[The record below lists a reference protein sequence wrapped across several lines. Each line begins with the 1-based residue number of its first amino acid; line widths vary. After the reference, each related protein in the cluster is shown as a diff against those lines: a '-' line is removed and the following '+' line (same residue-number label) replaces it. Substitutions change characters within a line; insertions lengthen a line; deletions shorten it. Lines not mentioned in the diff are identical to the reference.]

1 MATVTIK
8 NLMTVNTAK
17 DQVWNT
23 GCSAVG
29 DPHANEPLADAG
41 KATIVDAT
49 EILPELKEGQTK
61 VAIFGLSPQYV
72 VLDAG
77 SEPLVLTVDSDAA
90 KVFYEA
96 QAAEGILEVK
106 VEETGKEADA
116 NSADSL

>member
-8 NLMTVNTAK
+8 NLMTVNTVE

-29 DPHANEPLADAG
+29 DPHANEALEDAG
-41 KATIVDAT
+41 KATIVDASK
-49 EILPELKEGQTK
+49 ILPELKEGQTK
-61 VAIFGLSPQYV
+61 VAIFGLSAQYV

-77 SEPLVLTVDSDAA
+77 KSITLTIDSDAA

-106 VEETGKEADA
+106 VEETGKKADV

>member
-77 SEPLVLTVDSDAA
+77 DSLTLTIDSDAA

-106 VEETGKEADA
+106 VEETGKTADA
-116 NSADSL
+116 DSADSL